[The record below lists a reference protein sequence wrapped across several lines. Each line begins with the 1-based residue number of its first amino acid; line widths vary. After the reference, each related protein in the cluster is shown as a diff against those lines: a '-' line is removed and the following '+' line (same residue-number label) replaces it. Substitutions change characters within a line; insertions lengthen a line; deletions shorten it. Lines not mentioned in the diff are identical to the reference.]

1 MSTDAGSP
9 TGPSA
14 PEPKKKL
21 VLGGQQPQ
29 PVSDDP
35 VEHIDPII
43 SGHGE
48 EN

>member
-9 TGPSA
+9 LEPGA
-14 PEPKKKL
+14 PEPKEKL
-21 VLGGQQPQ
+21 VLGDQQPD

-35 VEHIDPII
+35 LEHIDPII

>member
-9 TGPSA
+9 LEPSA
-14 PEPKKKL
+14 AEPTKKL
-21 VLGGQQPQ
+21 VLGGQQPE